1 MAKTENSLFN
11 NAKQFYK
18 KWDIKHHN
26 VHYYRKIFP
35 QCIINDDL
43 DYRLIDKEFTRRDRL
58 KEYARNTLLE
68 ARGLDIYQC
77 FSEPYAKE
85 KACNWLVRLY
95 MQPVCEKSAK
105 KLIETRTVIRIRKIL
120 KHYKKGKNK

>member
-1 MAKTENSLFN
+1 M

-18 KWDIKHHN
+18 KWEIKHHN
-26 VHYYRKIFP
+26 VHHYKKIFP
-35 QCIINDDL
+35 QFVFDNEINYSML
-43 DYRLIDKEFTRRDRL
+43 DKEFARRTNL
-58 KEYARNTLLE
+58 KEYARLTLFE
-68 ARGLDIYQC
+68 ARGLDIHEC
-77 FSEPYAKE
+77 FTKPNDKE

-120 KHYKKGKNK
+120 KHYKKVNKCKDLAQREE